1 MKITKDNFKSQKE
14 EVLYLL
20 THKKS
25 VSSAEFAMQHGIL
38 RYGQHIFT
46 LRNEGYRIDMT
57 DKYVKVGKR
66 VQRRTAYSLIK

>member
-1 MKITKDNFKSQKE
+1 MKIKKDNFNSQKE

-20 THKKS
+20 QHKKS
-25 VSSAEFAMQHGIL
+25 VSAAEFAMEHGIL

-46 LRNEGYRIDMT
+46 LRNEWYRIDMT

-66 VQRRTAYSLIK
+66 VQRRTAYTFVR